1 MTPQPILV
9 AAAFAARVFA
19 PTAARA
25 TDANGNHETY
35 TWVIGATSPSD
46 AAIARDGS
54 TIAMSGRGTLT
65 AGAGNSATGGGT
77 FRMSGGASG
86 TWSATDVLGFVSY
99 GPAGPKFP
107 AGFTGGEAKLDV
119 RLSNGAS
126 GVLT

>member
-1 MTPQPILV
+1 
-9 AAAFAARVFA
+9 
-19 PTAARA
+19 
-25 TDANGNHETY
+25 
-35 TWVIGATSPSD
+35 WVIGATTPFD

-86 TWSATDVLGFVSY
+86 TWSATDVLGFVTY

-119 RLSNGAS
+119 RLSNGAR
-126 GVLT
+126 GVLTITCVRGQPPDGKAEGIKVHHVNGEEADNDYEV